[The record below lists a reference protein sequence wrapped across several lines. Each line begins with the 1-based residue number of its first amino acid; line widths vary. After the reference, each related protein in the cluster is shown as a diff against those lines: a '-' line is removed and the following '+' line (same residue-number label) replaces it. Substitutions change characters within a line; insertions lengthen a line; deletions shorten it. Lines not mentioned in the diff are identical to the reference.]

1 MGCLMAIG
9 WYTDVFDSAIS
20 PWTTLGPLALV
31 VSISLAQEGAADLA
45 RHRSDAKT
53 NRHPCVV
60 LTRADEL
67 KHHGGEREDSVN
79 DGQDVAVP
87 LARPYV
93 NRTAH
98 PGSLDDLE
106 GLDGYGGG
114 GSGGSGGGDEEEASS
129 PPRRMPASAMSPGSA
144 VDIAFQRI
152 KRKDIR
158 AGHIVLVRNRE
169 MIPADFILLASS
181 TEGGTAYFETSSID
195 GETNLKLRSSP
206 HMPRSVMTPGSMRDL
221 GSEEEPPPTHLLHE
235 TLAQA
240 TKRMTRFS
248 ALGYPGGVSASNN
261 ASNPMD
267 ESEDNNNEDG
277 KTKSDRRTS
286 TILQRASLAMHKRN
300 YADSINRSEKRVTG
314 GRGTKFVAAL
324 TSEPPNASVNTYSGM
339 MTFPPVGEEDGPSID
354 VPLNAENILL
364 RGAMLRNTEWVIG
377 MACFTGTDTKLVQNS
392 FETPSKFSRLDHL
405 INRTVLLILT
415 VMLLCVLISAALSV
429 YTYRDM
435 FDTLW
440 YVGYNTN
447 ATDPWPYLQDLPTP
461 QWDAEPPVY
470 GQQVFLFITLL
481 NNFVPLSLYV
491 TVEMITLF
499 MMYLINRDSEMYH
512 EETDTRAVARSTIV
526 TDLGQVQYIFSDKTG
541 TLTCNIMRFKRC
553 SVDGMAFGA
562 PIEKVSPNQSEKP
575 LETAEGEAAAGDI
588 PPSTF
593 HPLKRLLV
601 GAVGTPET
609 NPGLEQFGEET
620 AISTGG
626 KPLTFNAEMFLRVM
640 SICHTVVVEKDLDRL
655 PGEEDDSS
663 KVSKTSSLG
672 SKKFF
677 GRLRSRAGTEASV
690 HSQLETVKEE
700 SDAAENPT
708 IFTSHQGSMD
718 ELNLS
723 SVRSSDSQR
732 MAKMKSGAKGADG
745 APRGYA
751 YQAES
756 PDEGALVSAASLTY
770 GFQLLGRSSTGVEL
784 ACHSPSLLSQEN
796 ISEGLKNRSISPKAL
811 AAQTAMPGS
820 TESES
825 SGEDLSSESG
835 PGEVRYETWE
845 LLAVNKFDSD
855 RKRMSVVVR
864 SPPELGSVPMLLCKG
879 ADSAMLDD
887 KVCDGGTALELLQ
900 EDMDGV
906 GLQSPKGTS
915 LRKSNLSSVAE
926 NEAGGAASVPNCI
939 VAPSREEEN
948 WDVSTLLGMQAHLG
962 DFASEG
968 LRTLVLGV
976 RILSEEE
983 LEEWLATHKAAAKSI
998 KDREKKLTNCALA
1011 IEKNLHIVGATA
1023 IEDRLQ
1029 DGVPETIRNLEEAGI
1044 KLWVLTGDKRETA
1057 IEIGYSTKVLTPK
1070 MHLTVVSDG
1079 EMQRIRAQMA
1089 MEFIRLIKY
1098 GKLPNYRR
1106 EVLNDD
1112 GGGMRS
1118 CIRSVRKM
1126 IRMALQSFMALL
1138 RLICCFWRKPSESD
1152 KDRLKAEAVEN
1163 QDAHERRQAVRK
1175 IAEKIIHDY
1184 MENHPEGR
1192 RTVAKTKENAFDNED
1207 KEAGPLTDGESPGSK
1222 RSGSMNFEDEDLS
1235 LTSDDVPAVFNR
1247 ASSAR
1252 AVLDIQ
1258 KSGGKLTMRNLSL
1271 ASVTSQSLLG
1281 ADDPVVDEDVLS
1293 LASFVPGE
1301 SGDVV
1306 MSFDRKKRTV
1316 LERLFAVDRDVRK
1329 GQLNKHLTDEMM
1341 DKIHSMESLTHS
1353 KGVAVEDFAVAAVD
1367 HEGDESLS
1375 TRRDIKKEVN
1385 MNAPRALVIEGAALA
1400 YLLGDPLLEELLF
1413 AVASCCDAVIAC
1425 RVSPKQKALLVK
1437 LVRNY
1442 VSPTPVTLAIGDGA
1456 NDVGMIQEAHVGIG
1470 ISGLEGQQAVNAS
1483 DFAIAQFRFLQDL
1496 VLIHGRWNFLRM
1508 ARVVLFSF
1516 YKNAAMAGTM
1526 IVFGRQCLYSGTPL
1540 YDMWVISM
1548 LNFLAGI
1555 PILFLGMF
1563 DRDLDREY
1571 VKRNPIVY
1579 KSGPNNEHFTLRVS
1593 LRWVFLT
1600 VVHIFAIY
1608 SLSEKPLAG
1617 GSGGGGVTSA
1627 FTGLMHNADRDF
1639 PGDGEGGDLKVF
1651 GTTIFTYLIFTLAYK
1666 VLYESRSIIN
1676 GVWPACTCR
1685 KDIGQGW
1692 PNRVAWTWVGIF
1704 WGSIGFFFFAMYT
1717 YQLVG
1722 RSGASSMSP
1731 FVMVANHT
1739 FNTRSIT
1746 WLLLLL
1752 VPTAACVFDV
1762 VGKVFGNMYYPTQT
1776 QIHCEIQAAEVA
1788 AENRR
1793 KRKMGG
1799 RGEDDGENDVYRDGD
1814 GDLQLKHE
1822 SA

>member
-1 MGCLMAIG
+1 
-9 WYTDVFDSAIS
+9 
-20 PWTTLGPLALV
+20 
-31 VSISLAQEGAADLA
+31 
-45 RHRSDAKT
+45 
-53 NRHPCVV
+53 
-60 LTRADEL
+60 
-67 KHHGGEREDSVN
+67 
-79 DGQDVAVP
+79 
-87 LARPYV
+87 
-93 NRTAH
+93 
-98 PGSLDDLE
+98 
-106 GLDGYGGG
+106 
-114 GSGGSGGGDEEEASS
+114 
-129 PPRRMPASAMSPGSA
+129 
-144 VDIAFQRI
+144 
-152 KRKDIR
+152 
-158 AGHIVLVRNRE
+158 
-169 MIPADFILLASS
+169 
-181 TEGGTAYFETSSID
+181 
-195 GETNLKLRSSP
+195 
-206 HMPRSVMTPGSMRDL
+206 
-221 GSEEEPPPTHLLHE
+221 
-235 TLAQA
+235 
-240 TKRMTRFS
+240 
-248 ALGYPGGVSASNN
+248 
-261 ASNPMD
+261 
-267 ESEDNNNEDG
+267 
-277 KTKSDRRTS
+277 
-286 TILQRASLAMHKRN
+286 
-300 YADSINRSEKRVTG
+300 
-314 GRGTKFVAAL
+314 
-324 TSEPPNASVNTYSGM
+324 
-339 MTFPPVGEEDGPSID
+339 
-354 VPLNAENILL
+354 
-364 RGAMLRNTEWVIG
+364 
-377 MACFTGTDTKLVQNS
+377 
-392 FETPSKFSRLDHL
+392 
-405 INRTVLLILT
+405 
-415 VMLLCVLISAALSV
+415 
-429 YTYRDM
+429 
-435 FDTLW
+435 
-440 YVGYNTN
+440 
-447 ATDPWPYLQDLPTP
+447 
-461 QWDAEPPVY
+461 
-470 GQQVFLFITLL
+470 
-481 NNFVPLSLYV
+481 
-491 TVEMITLF
+491 
-499 MMYLINRDSEMYH
+499 
-512 EETDTRAVARSTIV
+512 
-526 TDLGQVQYIFSDKTG
+526 
-541 TLTCNIMRFKRC
+541 
-553 SVDGMAFGA
+553 
-562 PIEKVSPNQSEKP
+562 
-575 LETAEGEAAAGDI
+575 
-588 PPSTF
+588 
-593 HPLKRLLV
+593 
-601 GAVGTPET
+601 
-609 NPGLEQFGEET
+609 
-620 AISTGG
+620 
-626 KPLTFNAEMFLRVM
+626 
-640 SICHTVVVEKDLDRL
+640 
-655 PGEEDDSS
+655 
-663 KVSKTSSLG
+663 
-672 SKKFF
+672 
-677 GRLRSRAGTEASV
+677 
-690 HSQLETVKEE
+690 
-700 SDAAENPT
+700 
-708 IFTSHQGSMD
+708 
-718 ELNLS
+718 
-723 SVRSSDSQR
+723 
-732 MAKMKSGAKGADG
+732 
-745 APRGYA
+745 
-751 YQAES
+751 
-756 PDEGALVSAASLTY
+756 
-770 GFQLLGRSSTGVEL
+770 
-784 ACHSPSLLSQEN
+784 
-796 ISEGLKNRSISPKAL
+796 
-811 AAQTAMPGS
+811 
-820 TESES
+820 
-825 SGEDLSSESG
+825 
-835 PGEVRYETWE
+835 
-845 LLAVNKFDSD
+845 
-855 RKRMSVVVR
+855 
-864 SPPELGSVPMLLCKG
+864 
-879 ADSAMLDD
+879 
-887 KVCDGGTALELLQ
+887 
-900 EDMDGV
+900 
-906 GLQSPKGTS
+906 
-915 LRKSNLSSVAE
+915 
-926 NEAGGAASVPNCI
+926 
-939 VAPSREEEN
+939 
-948 WDVSTLLGMQAHLG
+948 
-962 DFASEG
+962 
-968 LRTLVLGV
+968 
-976 RILSEEE
+976 
-983 LEEWLATHKAAAKSI
+983 
-998 KDREKKLTNCALA
+998 
-1011 IEKNLHIVGATA
+1011 
-1023 IEDRLQ
+1023 
-1029 DGVPETIRNLEEAGI
+1029 
-1044 KLWVLTGDKRETA
+1044 
-1057 IEIGYSTKVLTPK
+1057 
-1070 MHLTVVSDG
+1070 
-1079 EMQRIRAQMA
+1079 
-1089 MEFIRLIKY
+1089 
-1098 GKLPNYRR
+1098 
-1106 EVLNDD
+1106 
-1112 GGGMRS
+1112 
-1118 CIRSVRKM
+1118 
-1126 IRMALQSFMALL
+1126 MALL

-1579 KSGPNNEHFTLRVS
+1579 KSGPNNEHLTLRVS

>member
-9 WYTDVFDSAIS
+9 WYTDAFDSAIS

-45 RHRSDAKT
+45 RHRSDGKT

-67 KHHGGEREDSVN
+67 KHHGGEREDSIN
-79 DGQDVAVP
+79 DGQDVAVR
-87 LARPYV
+87 LARSYA
-93 NRTAH
+93 NRTDH
-98 PGSLDDLE
+98 PGPSSFDD
-106 GLDGYGGG
+106 GLDGFGV
-114 GSGGSGGGDEEEASS
+114 SGGGDEEASS
-129 PPRRMPASAMSPGSA
+129 PPRQISALASASPPGTA
-144 VDIAFQRI
+144 VDIAFQRVM
-152 KRKDIR
+152 RKNIR

-169 MIPADFILLASS
+169 MIPADLILLASS
-181 TEGGTAYFETSSID
+181 SEGGTAYVETSSID

-206 HMPRSVMTPGSMRDL
+206 HLPRSVLTPESTREMGT
-221 GSEEEPPPTHLLHE
+221 EEELPPAHLLHE

-248 ALGYPGGVSASNN
+248 ALGYPDGVSASAN
-261 ASNPMD
+261 ASNPVDAAAEDD
-267 ESEDNNNEDG
+267 ENDG
-277 KTKSDRRTS
+277 KTTSERRRS
-286 TILQRASLAMHKRN
+286 
-300 YADSINRSEKRVTG
+300 SIMKRVSLVLQKNSATDGIDQSQKRVVG
-314 GRGTKFVAAL
+314 GRGTHFVAAL

-339 MTFPPVGEEDGPSID
+339 MTFPPVGDDENPSID

-377 MACFTGTDTKLVQNS
+377 LACFTGTDTKLVQNS

-405 INRTVLLILT
+405 INRTVILILT

-429 YTYRDM
+429 YTYSDM

-440 YVGYNTN
+440 YSGYNTN

-461 QWDAEPPVY
+461 QWDAEAPAY

-499 MMYLINRDSEMYH
+499 MMYLINRDVEMYH

-562 PIEKVSPNQSEKP
+562 PIEKASPKEEQQPPE
-575 LETAEGEAAAGDI
+575 EAEGEAPSGDI

-593 HPLKRLLV
+593 HPLKRLLI

-609 NPGLEQFGEET
+609 DPGLEKFGEEQ
-620 AISTGG
+620 AVSTGD
-626 KPLTFNAEMFLRVM
+626 KNLTFNAEMFLRVM

-655 PGEEDDSS
+655 PGEDEDSS
-663 KVSKTSSLG
+663 KASKASRSTG
-672 SKKFF
+672 SIF
-677 GRLRSRAGTEASV
+677 GRLRSRAGTEASIQ
-690 HSQLETVKEE
+690 SQLETVNEE
-700 SDAAENPT
+700 GGAVESPT
-708 IFTSHQGSMD
+708 LFTSQQGSMD

-723 SVRSSDSQR
+723 TVRSSDSQR
-732 MAKMKSGAKGADG
+732 LAKMKSAPKGADG
-745 APRGYA
+745 APHGYA

-784 ACHSPSLLSQEN
+784 ACQSPSLLSQEK
-796 ISEGLKNRSISPKAL
+796 IAEGLKNGSLSPKAL

-820 TESES
+820 TEAESPSKDVPSE
-825 SGEDLSSESG
+825 GA
-835 PGEVRYETWE
+835 PGDERFETWE

-879 ADSAMLDD
+879 ADSAMLDGS
-887 KVCDGGTALELLQ
+887 VCDGGTALELLQ
-900 EDMDGV
+900 EDMV
-906 GLQSPKGTS
+906 GAGLRSPKGAS

-926 NEAGGAASVPNCI
+926 NETGGSASVPNCI
-939 VAPSREEEN
+939 VAASRDEEN

-976 RILSEEE
+976 RILPEEE
-983 LEEWLATHKAAAKSI
+983 VEEWLATYKAAAKSI
-998 KDREKKLTNCALA
+998 KNREKLLTSCALA
-1011 IEKNLHIVGATA
+1011 IEKDLHIVGATA

-1029 DGVPETIRNLEEAGI
+1029 DGVPETIHNLEEAGI

-1106 EVLNDD
+1106 QVLNDD
-1112 GGGMRS
+1112 IGGWRS
-1118 CIRSVRKM
+1118 CVRSARKM
-1126 IRMALQSFMALL
+1126 IRIAIQQFKSLL
-1138 RLICCFWRKPSESD
+1138 RLICCFWRKPIDSD
-1152 KDRLKAEAVEN
+1152 KDQIYADAVEN

-1192 RTVAKTKENAFDNED
+1192 RTVAKTKGKDFDNED
-1207 KEAGPLTDGESPGSK
+1207 EEVDPAKEGESPGSK

-1252 AVLDIQ
+1252 AALDVQ

-1271 ASVTSQSLLG
+1271 ASVTSHSLLG
-1281 ADDPVVDEDVLS
+1281 ADEPVVDEDVLS

-1301 SGDVV
+1301 SGDVI

-1316 LERLFAVDRDVRK
+1316 LERLFAVDREVRK

-1341 DKIHSMESLTHS
+1341 EKIHAMESLTHS
-1353 KGVAVEDFAVAAVD
+1353 KGAAVAEFAVAAAD
-1367 HEGDESLS
+1367 HEEEPHS
-1375 TRRDIKKEVN
+1375 TRRDIQKDVN

-1496 VLIHGRWNFLRM
+1496 VIIHGRWNFLRM

-1526 IVFGRQCLYSGTPL
+1526 IVFGRKCLYSGTPL

-1579 KSGPNNEHFTLRVS
+1579 KSGPNNEHLTLRVS
-1593 LRWVFLT
+1593 LRWVLLT

-1608 SLSEKPLAG
+1608 SLSENPLAG

-1627 FTGLMHNADRDF
+1627 FTGLMHNADRDS

-1651 GTTIFTYLIFTLAYK
+1651 GTSIFTYLIFTLAYK

-1676 GVWPACTCR
+1676 GLWPACTWR
-1685 KDIGQGW
+1685 KGVGQGW
-1692 PNRVAWTWVGIF
+1692 PNRVAWTWVGIL
-1704 WGSIGFFFFAMYT
+1704 WGSIAFFFFAMYT

-1746 WLLLLL
+1746 WLLLIL

-1776 QIHCEIQAAEVA
+1776 QIHCEIEAAEVA
-1788 AENRR
+1788 KENRR
-1793 KRKMGG
+1793 KRKEG
-1799 RGEDDGENDVYRDGD
+1799 RRGDDDSKEDVHYDDD

-1822 SA
+1822 SP

>member
-1 MGCLMAIG
+1 MCIR
-9 WYTDVFDSAIS
+9 DS
-20 PWTTLGPLALV
+20 
-31 VSISLAQEGAADLA
+31 
-45 RHRSDAKT
+45 HRSDAQT

-60 LTRADEL
+60 LSRADDL
-67 KHHGGEREDSVN
+67 VGHGRRGHGGEREESVN
-79 DGQDVAVP
+79 DGRDVTVQ
-87 LARPYV
+87 LARSYV
-93 NRTAH
+93 NRTSH
-98 PGSLDDLE
+98 PGAFDGLSDLE
-106 GLDGYGGG
+106 GLDGYGGSG
-114 GSGGSGGGDEEEASS
+114 GGSGGGGGDETSS
-129 PPRRMPASAMSPGSA
+129 PPRRMLASSSATPAGSA
-144 VDIAFQRI
+144 VDIAFRRV

-169 MIPADFILLASS
+169 MIPADLILLASS
-181 TEGGTAYFETSSID
+181 TEGGTAYVETSSID

-206 HMPRSVMTPGSMRDL
+206 HMPRGVMMAESTRELEEG
-221 GSEEEPPPTHLLHE
+221 GEEELPPAHLLRE

-261 ASNPMD
+261 ASNPID
-267 ESEDNNNEDG
+267 TSEDDNSNGG
-277 KTKSDRRTS
+277 KAKSDRRS
-286 TILQRASLAMHKRN
+286 SSLLQRASLVLQKHNHGNNMN
-300 YADSINRSEKRVTG
+300 QSEKRVVG

-339 MTFPPVGEEDGPSID
+339 MTFPPVGDEDGPSVD

-377 MACFTGTDTKLVQNS
+377 LACFTGTDTKLVQNS

-405 INRTVLLILT
+405 INRTVLLILF

-429 YTYRDM
+429 YTYRDV

-499 MMYLINRDSEMYH
+499 MMYLINRDCEMYH

-541 TLTCNIMRFKRC
+541 TLTCNVMRFKRC
-553 SVDGMAFGA
+553 SVDGLAFGA
-562 PIEKVSPNQSEKP
+562 PIEKGNANQEEQSETVDGVTP
-575 LETAEGEAAAGDI
+575 AGDI

-601 GAVGTPET
+601 GAVASPET
-609 NPGLEQFGEET
+609 DPGLEQFGEEAT
-620 AISTGG
+620 ISTDG

-655 PGEEDDSS
+655 PGEDDDSS

-700 SDAAENPT
+700 SENAENRT
-708 IFTSHQGSMD
+708 LFTSHQGSSD

-723 SVRSSDSQR
+723 AVRSSDSER
-732 MAKMKSGAKGADG
+732 MANMKSGRKGADG
-745 APRGYA
+745 APHGYA

-784 ACHSPSLLSQEN
+784 ACHSPSLLSQEK

-811 AAQTAMPGS
+811 AAQTAMPG
-820 TESES
+820 TAEAES
-825 SGEDLSSESG
+825 SSMDASIDSAS
-835 PGEVRYETWE
+835 GEVRYETWE

-887 KVCDGGTALELLQ
+887 KICDSGTALELLS
-900 EDMDGV
+900 EDMEGV
-906 GLQSPKGTS
+906 GLQSPQGAN

-926 NEAGGAASVPNCI
+926 NEVGGAVSVPNCI

-948 WDVSTLLGMQAHLG
+948 WDVSAILGMQAHLG

-983 LEEWLATHKAAAKSI
+983 VEEWLATHKAAAKSI
-998 KDREKKLTNCALA
+998 KDREKKLTRCALA
-1011 IEKNLHIVGATA
+1011 IEKDLHIVGATA

-1029 DGVPETIRNLEEAGI
+1029 DGVPETIHNLEEAGI

-1106 EVLNDD
+1106 KVLDDD
-1112 GGGMRS
+1112 GGGLRA
-1118 CIRSVRKM
+1118 CIRSIRKM
-1126 IRMALQSFMALL
+1126 MRIGLQSFMFVV
-1138 RLICCFWRKPSESD
+1138 RLICCFWRKPSVSH
-1152 KDRLKAEAVEN
+1152 KDRLKAEAVKN

-1175 IAEKIIHDY
+1175 VAEKIIHDY

-1192 RTVAKTKENAFDNED
+1192 RAVAKTKENTFDNED
-1207 KEAGPLTDGESPGSK
+1207 EERDPTIEGEPSSGRKSPI
-1222 RSGSMNFEDEDLS
+1222 NFEDEDLS
-1235 LTSDDVPAVFNR
+1235 LTSDDVPSVFNR
-1247 ASSAR
+1247 ATSAR
-1252 AVLDIQ
+1252 AALDIQ

-1281 ADDPVVDEDVLS
+1281 ADEPVVDEDVLS

-1301 SGDVV
+1301 SGDIV

-1341 DKIHSMESLTHS
+1341 DKIHAMESLTHS
-1353 KGVAVEDFAVAAVD
+1353 KGVAIEDFAIAAAD
-1367 HEGDESLS
+1367 HEVDESPS
-1375 TRRDIKKEVN
+1375 TRRDVKKEVN
-1385 MNAPRALVIEGAALA
+1385 ITAPRALVIEGAALA

-1496 VLIHGRWNFLRM
+1496 VIIHGRWNFLRM

-1526 IVFGRQCLYSGTPL
+1526 IVFGQQCLYSGTPL

-1579 KSGPNNEHFTLRVS
+1579 KSGPNNEHLTLRVS

-1600 VVHIFAIY
+1600 IVHIFTLY
-1608 SLSEKPLAG
+1608 SLSENALAG

-1627 FTGLMHNADRDF
+1627 FTGLMHNADRDS
-1639 PGDGEGGDLKVF
+1639 PGDGEGGDLKVY
-1651 GTTIFTYLIFTLAYK
+1651 GTSIFTYLIFTLAYK

-1692 PNRVAWTWVGIF
+1692 ANRVAWTWVGIF

-1722 RSGASSMSP
+1722 RGGASSMSP
-1731 FVMVANHT
+1731 FVMVSNHV

-1788 AENRR
+1788 AENKR
-1793 KRKMGG
+1793 KRKKGARGG
-1799 RGEDDGENDVYRDGD
+1799 DDREEDVCYDGD
-1814 GDLQLKHE
+1814 GDIQLKHE